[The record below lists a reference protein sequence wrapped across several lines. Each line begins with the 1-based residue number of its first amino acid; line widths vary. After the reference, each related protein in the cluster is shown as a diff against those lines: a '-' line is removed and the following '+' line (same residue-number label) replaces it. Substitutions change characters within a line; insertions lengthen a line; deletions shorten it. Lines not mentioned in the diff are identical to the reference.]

1 MKTLLIYPPV
11 GGSAYTGIPLG
22 VFYLAGATGADVV
35 DGRIEG
41 ERAVIEAIQK
51 QYDIVGISVQSN
63 VRWSAYGVASWVR
76 RFSPQSKIVMG
87 GHHATAMPS
96 DVQRHCDVVIQGD
109 GEGPFREY
117 VRTGIVGKPI
127 LDINDIPSPA
137 WDKVKFDLYPA
148 RGRYKRDRL
157 TVNGVRLSE
166 SPLVS
171 VLSSR
176 GCTGS
181 CAFCSWTTWKDYRMR
196 SPWEV
201 EVELYRLMRHWGQ
214 RHFEF
219 VDDCFGDEANK
230 IILCDLIREHR
241 FAWRANV
248 RPDTLTPELVKAFK
262 SSGCYQIF
270 MGVES
275 GSQKILNAMH
285 KKLDVDRAARS
296 IRMLEAAGIWT
307 SVGIVLGMPG
317 ETDATV
323 RETIDFLRLTRPNR
337 IEVNAGVMLLPGTA
351 LYQRAKREGLIDDT
365 FWQTRESYRVYTNG
379 FTHEDL
385 NRWGDMVR
393 SYSVSETF
401 RLWKSKLT
409 KATGYA
415 WQKF

>member
-41 ERAVIEAIQK
+41 ERAVVEAIQK

-63 VRWSAYGVASWVR
+63 VRWSAYEVASWVR

-87 GHHATAMPS
+87 GHHATAMPE
-96 DVQRHCDVVIQGD
+96 DVQRHCDVVIGGD
-109 GEGPFREY
+109 GEGPLAEY
-117 VRTGIVGKPI
+117 VRTGIVGKQI
-127 LDINDIPSPA
+127 ENINDIPSPA
-137 WDKVKFDLYPA
+137 WDKVKFNLYPA

-157 TVNGVRLSE
+157 VVNGVRLSE

-176 GCTGS
+176 GCVGS
-181 CAFCSWTTWKDYRMR
+181 CSFCSWTTWKDYRVRDWM
-196 SPWEV
+196 EV
-201 EVELYRLMRHWGQ
+201 FWDTYALWYAYRQ

-219 VDDCFGDEANK
+219 VDDCFAADHDNAMSLMTMLHGW
-230 IILCDLIREHR
+230 C
-241 FAWRANV
+241 AWRANV

-275 GSQKILNAMH
+275 GSQKILNTMH
-285 KKLDVDRAARS
+285 KKLDVDRAAKS
-296 IRMLEAAGIWT
+296 IKVLKDAGIWT

-351 LYQRAKREGLIDDT
+351 LYQRAKREGLIDDS
-365 FWQTRESYRVYTNG
+365 FWQTREPYRVYTNG

-409 KATGYA
+409 KATGYKWA
-415 WQKF
+415 